1 MSVKVLKI
9 DLRDKRLQFV
19 YNLVEMNKKEIVF
32 YMNKTMKSCQLI
44 EKCCVSLIKQKIIHM
59 CYKFTKYF
67 DFFIARV

>member
-1 MSVKVLKI
+1 M
-9 DLRDKRLQFV
+9 
-19 YNLVEMNKKEIVF
+19 YKKDIVF
-32 YMNKTMKSCQLI
+32 YMNKTMKICQLI